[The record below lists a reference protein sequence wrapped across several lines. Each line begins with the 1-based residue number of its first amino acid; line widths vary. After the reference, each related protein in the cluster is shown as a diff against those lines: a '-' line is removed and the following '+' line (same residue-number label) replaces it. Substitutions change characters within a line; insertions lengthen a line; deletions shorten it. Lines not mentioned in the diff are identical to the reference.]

1 VIGLDTNVLVR
12 FLVDDDPEQGR
23 AARALF
29 DRLTEGDPGFLSREV
44 MIETV
49 WVLERAYR
57 FDRAQIAGALSGML
71 DAAELVI
78 EAGEDIALA
87 LERYRKGGAGM
98 ADHMIRI
105 AADRAGCATVYTFD
119 RKAAA
124 QGGMTLLT

>member
-1 VIGLDTNVLVR
+1 MLVR
-12 FLVDDDPEQGR
+12 FLVEDDPDQGR

-29 DRLTEGDPGFLSREV
+29 DRLTEADPGFLSREV

-57 FDRAQIAGALSGML
+57 FDRAQISGALSGLL

-87 LERYRKGGAGM
+87 LERYRKGGPGM

-105 AADRAGCATVYTFD
+105 AADRAGCDTVYTFD

-124 QGGMTLLT
+124 QGDMTLLT